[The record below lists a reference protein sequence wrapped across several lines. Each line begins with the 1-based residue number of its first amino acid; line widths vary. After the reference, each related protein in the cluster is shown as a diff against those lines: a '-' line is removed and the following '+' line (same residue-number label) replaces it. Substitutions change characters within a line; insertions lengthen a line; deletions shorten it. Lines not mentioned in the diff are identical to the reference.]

1 MSRRLLRIASE
12 LDKSGHYEL
21 SDKLFSIAQNQN
33 NFFSGVKNLVRPITN
48 LLPPSVKGG
57 ISRAVNLPIEIAKTG
72 VQTGENLANKAVQTF
87 NSSSQ
92 GAKQNAQ
99 PIARAGLSLNVGDL
113 FKDAP
118 VELVKML
125 YDYGIEKIETHDGIQ
140 GFINYV
146 TTNYGPKYDDFLSR
160 LRRPN
165 LRNHKRMPPK
175 LNKDGS
181 LKLYTMG
188 NNQAF
193 ENFLKS
199 TNKLTPTAKDALRG
213 LMQSTGKN
221 LQNISKSLEGFAGSP
236 QAQLIEPAIEI
247 AFNEFGKY
255 LENPQAYQSSMS
267 VNTKAVEQSINP
279 YKAWQDLILKYY
291 ASLETPQAV
300 LAAFQKNNPTISIQ
314 VPNFAQG
321 QIFNQPLSMGFQT
334 SKPFNQLDPSVK
346 QDIIY
351 MINNKGALPPSSTTP
366 IMSPGESSRLR
377 NQQ

>member
-1 MSRRLLRIASE
+1 MSKELLRIASV

-21 SDKLFSIAQNQN
+21 SDKLFTIAQNQN

-48 LLPPSVKGG
+48 LLPPSL
-57 ISRAVNLPIEIAKTG
+57 NPIELAKTG
-72 VQTGENLANKAVQTF
+72 VQMGENLVNKV
-87 NSSSQ
+87 NPSSQ
-92 GAKQNAQ
+92 GKKQVSQ
-99 PIARAGLSLNVGDL
+99 PMARAGLSFNIGDL

-160 LRRPN
+160 LRRPS
-165 LRNHKRMPPK
+165 LRNDKRMPPK

-199 TNKLTPTAKDALRG
+199 TTKLTPNAKDALRG

-236 QAQLIEPAIEI
+236 QAALIEPAIEI

-267 VNTKAVEQSINP
+267 INTKELQKSLNP
-279 YKAWQDLILKYY
+279 YKAWQELILEYY
-291 ASLETPQAV
+291 AKQKTPQAV
-300 LAAFQKNNPTISIQ
+300 LAAFQKDNPTISIQ
-314 VPNFAQG
+314 VPNFANG
-321 QIFNQPLSMGFQT
+321 QLFNEPFSMGYQR
-334 SKPFNQLDPSVK
+334 SKPFNQLDQK
-346 QDIIY
+346 TKDNIIY
-351 MINNKGALPPSSTTP
+351 MINNKGALPPTASDGP
-366 IMSPGESSRLR
+366 DMSYNELQKLKM
-377 NQQ
+377 QQ

>member
-1 MSRRLLRIASE
+1 MNNLLRVASE
-12 LDKSGHYEL
+12 LDKCGQYEL
-21 SDKLFSIAQNQN
+21 SDKLFLIAQNQN

-48 LLPPSVKGG
+48 LLPPSV
-57 ISRAVNLPIEIAKTG
+57 NPIELAKTG
-72 VQTGENLANKAVQTF
+72 VQMGENLVNKAVQTF
-87 NSSSQ
+87 NPSSQ
-92 GAKQNAQ
+92 GKKQVSQ
-99 PIARAGLSLNVGDL
+99 PMARAGLSFNIGDL

-160 LRRPN
+160 LRRPS
-165 LRNHKRMPPK
+165 LRNDKRMPPK
-175 LNKDGS
+175 FNKDGS

-199 TNKLTPTAKDALRG
+199 TTKLTPNAKDALRG

-236 QAQLIEPAIEI
+236 QAALIEPAIEI

-267 VNTKAVEQSINP
+267 INTKELQKSLNP
-279 YKAWQDLILKYY
+279 YKAWQELILEYY
-291 ASLETPQAV
+291 AKQKTPQAV
-300 LAAFQKNNPTISIQ
+300 LAAFQKDNPTISIQ
-314 VPNFAQG
+314 VPNFANG
-321 QIFNQPLSMGFQT
+321 QLFNQPLSMGNQT
-334 SKPFNQLDPSVK
+334 SKPFNQLDQK
-346 QDIIY
+346 TKDNIIF
-351 MINNKGALPPSSTTP
+351 MINNKGALPPTASDTP
-366 IMSPGESSRLR
+366 NMTYNELQKSRM
-377 NQQ
+377 QQ